1 MKYIKNIIA
10 LLAAIALCGTLIYWM
25 CLLHWSIAVVL
36 TSKVFDNKADAI
48 AEAQDCQNGIVVCL
62 GD

>member
-36 TSKVFDNKADAI
+36 TS
-48 AEAQDCQNGIVVCL
+48 IVIPGVI
-62 GD
+62 GESER